1 MCSHAVVVRRAP
13 HHSFALCR
21 QIEARVF
28 AHMCNDTGL
37 IRLFNREGGEHVRI
51 VRVSTT
57 SL

>member
-1 MCSHAVVVRRAP
+1 MCSQAVMVRAP
-13 HHSFALCR
+13 HHSHALRR

-51 VRVSTT
+51 VQVATT